1 MAVRRGIAATIR
13 ALFAGVLAR
22 ALALLGAFFGHVSL
36 SLGRSFAWLCELL
49 VRFFSGDFA
58 FGGVFA
64 RFFVFL
70 GSHVER
76 RPSCGLELGA
86 RVGAPWFAAPAGAA
100 VCFCFSARCALGL
113 RASDSGKQRR
123 GTRRLI

>member
-22 ALALLGAFFGHVSL
+22 ALALLGAFFCRVSL
-36 SLGRSFAWLCELL
+36 PSVGRLRGSASFWCVFFPAISRFGAFLLGFSFFWDP
-49 VRFFSGDFA
+49 SG
-58 FGGVFA
+58 FG
-64 RFFVFL
+64 
-70 GSHVER
+70 
-76 RPSCGLELGA
+76 RPTCGLELGA
-86 RVGAPWFAAPAGAA
+86 RIGAPWFAAPAGAA
-100 VCFCFSARCALGL
+100 VCFPARCALGL